1 MIVYKEVKQ
10 CKGEWKLVM
19 EKLAKVGSVVVN
31 VGNMCRNHGLKI
43 EELPSDLF
51 AIFGSFQRCF
61 FLRVLQNMSWSNPNQ
76 ATCMGLTPR

>member
-19 EKLAKVGSVVVN
+19 EKLMKVGSVVAN

-43 EELPSDLF
+43 EELPPDLL
-51 AIFGSFQRCF
+51 AIFGSFQRYL
-61 FLRVLQNMSWSNPNQ
+61 FLLLNISWSNPNQ